1 MNDELIIIRTIH
13 FAATAIT
20 IGALIFRIAVEKP
33 ALRSAGADTVVRSHT
48 LRVAWI
54 GLGAATVSGVI
65 WFLVQAAAMSGLSF
79 KEMIA
84 SNVLS
89 KVVSDTRFGFIA
101 EIRLALAMLLAACLA
116 YDGVEQ
122 TLWPALA
129 SALGLIGA
137 IAWAGHGGS
146 TMGPAGWLHL
156 LADVLH
162 LLASAAWIGGLVP
175 LGLLLAESRR
185 SAVWGSIAQNVTRR
199 FSTIGILSVGCL
211 LATGVI
217 NTWSLV
223 GSLDVLI
230 STEYGR
236 LLILKIMLFA
246 GLVGTATV
254 NRLRLMPILALPA
267 GSEAYLNALRQLE
280 RNSLIELALGL
291 AIFAIVGVLGTIHPS
306 FHQG

>member
-1 MNDELIIIRTIH
+1 MNDELTIIRAIH

-20 IGALIFRIAVEKP
+20 TGALVFRIAVEKP
-33 ALRSAGADTVVRSHT
+33 ALRSAGADTFVRTHT

-54 GLGAATVSGVI
+54 GLGTTTVSGVI
-65 WFLVQAAAMSGLSF
+65 WFLFQAAAMSGLSF
-79 KEMIA
+79 QEMMA
-84 SNVLS
+84 GDVLS
-89 KVVSDTRFGFIA
+89 KVLSDTQFGFVA
-101 EIRLALAMLLAACLA
+101 EIRLALAIVLAACLA
-116 YDGVEQ
+116 YARVEQ

-129 SALGLIGA
+129 SALGLVGA
-137 IAWAGHGGS
+137 IAWVGHGGS

-185 SAVWGSIAQNVTRR
+185 STVWDSITPNVTRR
-199 FSTIGILSVGCL
+199 FSTMGILSVGCL

-223 GSLDVLI
+223 GSLDALI

-236 LLILKIMLFA
+236 LLTLKIMLFT
-246 GLVGTATV
+246 GMVGTATV
-254 NRLRLMPILALPA
+254 NRQRLMPMLALPA
-267 GSEAYLNALRQLE
+267 ESKVYLNALRQLE

-306 FHQG
+306 IHQG